1 VLSVIDVDAARR
13 YQDLVEH
20 SRDHFRAM
28 IDAVRSPMLIVDAGG
43 RVRAAN
49 RTFCQMYDIARDETE
64 GRELARVG
72 DGRWGGAIIS
82 KLLEDVQAKGETV
95 ERTTEIRLPK
105 VGSGRVRLTADPLR
119 MSDSDP
125 EFVIAIE
132 HLEHGDRKN

>member
-1 VLSVIDVDAARR
+1 MQDRSGHWLSLRVRPYKALDNRLDGAVLSVIDIDAARQ

-28 IDAVRSPMLIVDAGG
+28 IDAVRSPMLIVDARG

-49 RTFCQMYDIARDETE
+49 RTFCEMYDIARDETE

-82 KLLEDVQAKGETV
+82 KLLEDARSDG
-95 ERTTEIRLPK
+95 RRPS
-105 VGSGRVRLTADPLR
+105 SGPPRSAC
-119 MSDSDP
+119 
-125 EFVIAIE
+125 
-132 HLEHGDRKN
+132 RKPGAGGYG